1 MNTVNARTSR
11 FALSIAILLTA
22 WAQTAS
28 AQIEWRSGAAARS
41 GRMQADIV
49 NTIVGAGSGGERSHI
64 VVQFAEPLT
73 PSRRAKCAAAGV
85 VLQTYLGNNAFF
97 ASVSPNVDPVAMGR
111 VASLVDAQSILPQ
124 WKLHAVLN
132 RGETPTWAVVPVPQN
147 KADELGAKAR
157 TWIGAYVLCHA
168 DVALED
174 ARDIVESR
182 GAVVRRL
189 LHSVNGM
196 VIELPTD
203 SMRLLAGLDIL
214 QYIEP
219 ALPLMNGVNNSN
231 RAITQAD
238 VVQAAPY
245 NLDGSGVNVM
255 VYDGGYARASHMDFG
270 GRLTV
275 RDNSGI
281 SNHATHV
288 SGTIGGAGTV
298 NPAYKGMA
306 PGVTIQSYGFE
317 QVGGLQPGFL
327 YTDPGDLEAD
337 YNQAINVYGA
347 DISNNSIGTNTAP
360 NGFPCVWEGDYGV
373 TASLIDA
380 IVGGSLGQPF
390 RVVWANGNERASGRC
405 GTTYHTTAPP
415 ACAKNHI
422 TVGALNSN
430 DDSVSW
436 FTSWGPTDDDRLKPD
451 ISAPGCQVGGDGGVT
466 SCSSASDSSYTTM
479 CGTSMA
485 SPTVCG
491 LSALLLQDFRV
502 QFPGQPDFRNST
514 LKALLAHNAQDI
526 EAIGPDYKTGYG
538 SVRIQATVDFLRT
551 GAFEESS
558 VSQGASEIRSI
569 AVGAGDLELKV
580 TLAWDD
586 VPGTPNVLPAL
597 VNDLDLRVFSPSGI
611 RHYPWT
617 LGGLANPASP
627 AVRTVE
633 DHINNIEQVLVD
645 NPEPGL
651 WTVEVLG
658 FNIPAGMQ
666 VFSLV
671 GSGAA
676 NVGTSISFPNPLPTA
691 MSPGVAEVIDVRILS
706 VGEGLVPG
714 SETFYYR
721 YDAGAFLSIP
731 LTLVAGDLYQ
741 ATLPA
746 PGCGE
751 LPEFYFSAEGA
762 TTGVVYQPVGAP
774 ATTFS
779 APVGAFFTTFADSFE
794 GDSGWLAENL
804 GATSGDWQRGVPIDD
819 PTWAYDP
826 IADADGSGYCFLTQ
840 NTTGNSD
847 VDGGAVRLT
856 SPAIDMT
863 APGGIRILYD
873 YYLYLTNT
881 TGGVDSLLVE
891 IDGNDGAGPWTEIA
905 RHDTSGGLSW
915 RTGAIGQADLD
926 AAGVTLTTTTR
937 IRFTANDGV
946 PDSINESGLDAVC
959 VQSFQCGSI
968 VGACCSQYGVCTI
981 REAAN
986 CTASGGTY
994 HGDGTTCTPGLCPRP
1009 TGSCCLANGSCLT
1022 ATVVSCQGVSGTY
1035 GGHDT
1040 TCTPNP
1046 CPQPTGACCDINGVC
1061 TSQTAAGC
1069 AAAGGTYVGDGI
1081 ACFPN
1086 PCPVPVG
1093 ACCDAVGSCGVQP
1106 ASECLAEGG
1115 TFQGNGTVCTPTPC
1129 PQLSGACCQID
1140 GSCITE
1146 TQVGCSATGGEY
1158 IGDNTDCATATCEQP
1173 QSACCAADGSCSDVT
1188 QAECA
1193 ASGGTYFGFDVTCGM
1208 NPCPPPPTACC
1219 LADGSCVDLVDAAA
1233 CAALGGTFPGAGKDC
1248 AATTCSVLPG
1258 ACCYSDGSCTD
1269 EPDAAAC
1276 TALGG
1281 TFRGHGIN
1289 CLAVSCELPGDV
1301 DCNGSLDINDS
1312 QALVDVLLGTDSTP
1326 CHVAAADIN
1335 GDIVVDGG
1343 DIQMFVNLLVGP

>member
-1 MNTVNARTSR
+1 MGTVNNRATRY
-11 FALSIAILLTA
+11 AVLAVLAMTA
-22 WAQTAS
+22 WPPPAS
-28 AQIEWRSGAAARS
+28 AQIEWRSGASTRS
-41 GRMQADIV
+41 GRANADIV
-49 NTIVGAGSGGERSHI
+49 GTIAEAGSRGERSHI
-64 VVQFAEPLT
+64 VVQFDEPMT
-73 PSRRAKCAAAGV
+73 PSRRDTLAAAGV
-85 VLQTYLGNNAFF
+85 VLQKYLGNNAFF
-97 ASVSPNVDPVAMGR
+97 ATVAPNVDSRAAGR
-111 VASLVDAQSILPQ
+111 VASLVDARAILAQ
-124 WKLHAVLN
+124 WKLHPVLD
-132 RGETPTWAVVPVPQN
+132 RGETPTWAVVPVPQA
-147 KADELGAKAR
+147 KSGDPGAKEK
-157 TWIGAYVLCHA
+157 TWIGAYALYHPDVVLA
-168 DVALED
+168 D

-182 GAVVRRL
+182 GVVVRRL

-203 SMRLLAGLDIL
+203 EVRLLAGLDIL

-219 ALPLMNGVNNSN
+219 ALPLMSGVNNSN
-231 RAITQAD
+231 RVITQAD

-255 VYDGGYARASHMDFG
+255 VYDGGYARATHMDFG
-270 GRLTV
+270 GRLSV

-288 SGTIGGAGTV
+288 SGTIGGAGTA

-306 PGVTIQSYGFE
+306 PGVTIQSYGFQ

-337 YNQAINVYGA
+337 YGEAINVYGA

-360 NGFPCVWEGDYGV
+360 NGFPCSWEGDYGV

-380 IVGGSLGQPF
+380 IVGGSLGEPF

-466 SCSSASDSSYTTM
+466 SCSSTGDSSYTTM

-491 LSALLLQDFRV
+491 LSALLLQDYRT

-526 EAIGPDYKTGYG
+526 EAVGPDYKTGYG

-558 VSQGASEIRSI
+558 VSQGAAELRS
-569 AVGAGDLELKV
+569 VLVNPGDPELRV

-597 VNDLDLRVFSPSGI
+597 VNDLDLRVFSPTGV

-651 WTVEVLG
+651 WTVEILG
-658 FNIPAGMQ
+658 FNIPLGTQ

-671 GSGAA
+671 GSGAS
-676 NVGTSISFPNPLPTA
+676 NVGTSISFPSALPA
-691 MSPGVAEVIDVRILS
+691 EMFPGVAEVIDVRIASIGES
-706 VGEGLVPG
+706 VVPG

-721 YDAGAFLSIP
+721 YDAGAFQVVP
-731 LTLVAGDLYQ
+731 LTFVAGNMYQ

-746 PGCGE
+746 PNCGDT
-751 LPEFYFSAEGA
+751 PEFYFSAEGD
-762 TTGVVYQPVGAP
+762 TTGVVLQPAGAP
-774 ATTFS
+774 ATTF
-779 APVGAFFTTFADSFE
+779 AAAVGAFVTTFADSFE
-794 GDSGWLAENL
+794 GDTGWFTENL

-826 IADADGSGYCFLTQ
+826 ATDADGTGHCFLTQ
-840 NTTGNSD
+840 NTSGNSD
-847 VDGGAVRLT
+847 VDGGAVRVT

-863 APGGIRILYD
+863 VAGDIRILYD
-873 YYLYLTNT
+873 YFLNLTDT
-881 TGGVDSLLVE
+881 TGGIDYLLVE
-891 IDGNDGAGPWTEIA
+891 IDGNDGAGPWIEIS

-915 RTGAIGQADLD
+915 RTGTIEQADLD
-926 AAGVTLTTTTR
+926 AAGVTLTATTR

-946 PDSINESGLDAVC
+946 PDSINEAGLDAVF

-968 VGACCSQYGVCTI
+968 VGACCSPFGVCTI
-981 REAAN
+981 REQSN
-986 CTASGGTY
+986 CVASGGTY
-994 HGDGTTCTPGLCPRP
+994 QGDGAPCTPGLCPVP
-1009 TGSCCLANGSCLT
+1009 TGACCLANGSCLT
-1022 ATVVSCQGVSGTY
+1022 ATIVSCRDV
-1035 GGHDT
+1035 GGLYDGHFT

-1046 CPQPTGACCDINGVC
+1046 CPQPTGACCDVSGVC
-1061 TSQTAAGC
+1061 TTRTAASC
-1069 AAAGGTYVGDGI
+1069 ASIGGTYQGDNI
-1081 ACFPN
+1081 PCFPH
-1086 PCPVPVG
+1086 PCPQPRG
-1093 ACCDAVGSCGVQP
+1093 ACCDWEGSCGEEP
-1106 ASECLAEGG
+1106 EPDCLANGSTYLGDG
-1115 TFQGNGTVCTPTPC
+1115 TTCLPNPC

-1146 TQVGCSATGGEY
+1146 TETACGITGGEY
-1158 IGDNTDCATATCEQP
+1158 MGDNTDCAVVACEQP
-1173 QSACCAADGSCSDVT
+1173 ESACCAADGSCEDMT
-1188 QAECA
+1188 QAACEA
-1193 ASGGTYFGFDVTCGM
+1193 AGGSYYGFDVVCGM
-1208 NPCPPPPTACC
+1208 SPCPPPPSACC
-1219 LADGSCVDLVDAAA
+1219 FPDGSCQDVADQAA
-1233 CAALGGTFPGAGKDC
+1233 CSALGGTFPGAGKDC
-1248 AATTCSVLPG
+1248 AASTCDVLPG
-1258 ACCYSDGSCTD
+1258 ACCADDSSCTN
-1269 EPDAAAC
+1269 EADAAAC
-1276 TALGG
+1276 SAIGG
-1281 TFRGHGIN
+1281 TFQGHGTD
-1289 CLAVSCELPGDV
+1289 CAALPCSVIGDV
-1301 DCNGSLDINDS
+1301 DCDGLLNINDV
-1312 QALVDVLLGTDSTP
+1312 QALVNVLIGSDSDP

-1335 GDIVVDGG
+1335 GDSTADGG
-1343 DIQMFVNLLVGP
+1343 DIQPFVTLLVGP